1 MSFLGPVVTVGAMN
15 DIRGSVAEEP
25 PPLRVLRM
33 GLSYQVTALIA
44 VTARLGIADLLA
56 DGPKSSEELA
66 AQTGAHP
73 QALLRFLRACS
84 AYGLVELAGADTFAL
99 TPEGACL
106 KSDAQSMHG
115 FALGMGQPAHLRP
128 FEFLYQGIMEN
139 RSVAEEA
146 LGMPMWQYYDAHPE
160 AMATLTEHLD
170 EVTAELAPHV
180 VANVDFEPYKRIV
193 DVGGNQGHFL
203 SAILDAAPN
212 ATGILFDRPEVM
224 DAARETL
231 TARGLIDR
239 VELVGGDFLETMP
252 EGGDLYLIK
261 GVLHDWNDEGATK
274 ILGNCYR
281 AAAPGS
287 TLLSLEGIVRAD
299 PPLDQVVQLIDLS
312 MLLLV
317 GGRERTK
324 AEFETLFSGAGYRIS
339 DAIAL
344 PTLGYFPYHIIL
356 AKRQ

>member
-1 MSFLGPVVTVGAMN
+1 
-15 DIRGSVAEEP
+15 
-25 PPLRVLRM
+25 M

-56 DGPKSSEELA
+56 GGPKSSEELA

-84 AYGLVELAGADTFAL
+84 AYGLVELAGPDTFAL
-99 TPEGACL
+99 TPEGETL
-106 KSDAQSMHG
+106 KSDARSLHG
-115 FALGMGQPAHLRP
+115 FALGMGQAAHLRP
-128 FEFLYQGIMEN
+128 FEFLYEGIMEN
-139 RSVAEEA
+139 RPVAEEA
-146 LGMPMWQYYDAHPE
+146 LGMPMWAYYDAHPE
-160 AMATLTEHLD
+160 AKATLTEHLD

-180 VANVDFEPYKRIV
+180 VANVDLNAYSRIV

-203 SAILDAAPN
+203 TAILEAAPK
-212 ATGILFDRPEVM
+212 AKGILFDRPEVM
-224 DAARETL
+224 DDARETL

-239 VELVGGDFLETMP
+239 VELVGGDFLEFVP

-261 GVLHDWNDEGATK
+261 GVLHDWDDESASR
-274 ILGNCYR
+274 ILSNCHR

-287 TLLSLEGIVRAD
+287 TILSLEGIVRAD

-324 AEFETLFSGAGYRIS
+324 AEFDTLFGGAGYKIS
-339 DAIAL
+339 ETIAL

-356 AKRQ
+356 AKWQ

>member
-1 MSFLGPVVTVGAMN
+1 
-15 DIRGSVAEEP
+15 
-25 PPLRVLRM
+25 M

-44 VTARLGIADLLA
+44 VAARLGIADLLT
-56 DGPKSSEELA
+56 DGPKSSGELA

-84 AYGLVELAGADTFAL
+84 AYGLVELAGPDKFAL

-106 KSDAQSMHG
+106 KSDARSLHG
-115 FALGMGQPAHLRP
+115 FALGMGQAAHLRP

-146 LGMPMWQYYDAHPE
+146 LGMPMWAYYDAHPE

-180 VANVDFEPYKRIV
+180 AANVDLEPYQRIV

-203 SAILDAAPN
+203 SAILDAAPK

-224 DAARETL
+224 DDARETL
-231 TARGLIDR
+231 AARGLIDR
-239 VELVGGDFLETMP
+239 VELVGGDFLEFVP

-261 GVLHDWNDEGATK
+261 GVLHDWDDDGASK
-274 ILGNCYR
+274 ILANCHR

-287 TLLSLEGIVRAD
+287 TILSLEGIVRAE

-324 AEFETLFSGAGYRIS
+324 AEFDALFGSVGYKIS
-339 DAIAL
+339 DTIAL

-356 AKRQ
+356 AKWQ